1 MDKKRYFA
9 ILSRALDEYGLQ
21 HQCWIAIEEMSELT
35 KALCKWWR
43 AEMPLLADLKA
54 AIVDEVADVLICMDQ
69 IIKGFDIS
77 KEVNE
82 RIQYKVERLD
92 KRIDDEQQEV

>member
-1 MDKKRYFA
+1 MDKRKYFA
-9 ILSRALDEYGLQ
+9 ILTRALDEYGLQ

-43 AEMPLLADLKA
+43 AEGSLLAELKT

-92 KRIDDEQQEV
+92 RRINDEQQEV